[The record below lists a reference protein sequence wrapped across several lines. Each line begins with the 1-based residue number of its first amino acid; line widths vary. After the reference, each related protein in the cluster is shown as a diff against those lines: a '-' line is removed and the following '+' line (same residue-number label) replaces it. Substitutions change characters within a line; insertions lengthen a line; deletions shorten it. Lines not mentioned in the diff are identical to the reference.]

1 MPQAVAAAVV
11 FVLGTVAVLQGMRI
25 ADLNAEVATHEAAIA
40 NPLQVAADNASA
52 NAFETVTLRTDAT
65 PDVEMTIVV
74 MEDGRAYVTS
84 SGLAPLSA
92 DRTYQLWAIMDDER
106 IISAALLGNDP
117 GVDTFVVDLDGLVG
131 FAVTEEIDGGVVT
144 SENSAVVV
152 GLIDA

>member
-1 MPQAVAAAVV
+1 MVEWVAH
-11 FVLGTVAVLQGMRI
+11 RI
-25 ADLNAEVATHEAAIA
+25 PRCA
-40 NPLQVAADNASA
+40 
-52 NAFETVTLRTDAT
+52 
-65 PDVEMTIVV
+65 DVEMTIVV

-84 SGLAPLSA
+84 SGLSPLSN

-106 IISAALLGNDP
+106 IISAAVLGNDP

-144 SENSAVVV
+144 SENPAVVV

>member
-1 MPQAVAAAVV
+1 
-11 FVLGTVAVLQGMRI
+11 
-25 ADLNAEVATHEAAIA
+25 
-40 NPLQVAADNASA
+40 
-52 NAFETVTLRTDAT
+52 
-65 PDVEMTIVV
+65 
-74 MEDGRAYVTS
+74 
-84 SGLAPLSA
+84 
-92 DRTYQLWAIMDDER
+92 MDDER